1 MPQYPSQM
9 TPSTWL
15 ANYEQYQT
23 QKQCQI
29 SGHLK
34 RRSLTYYPMAKVTKL
49 ISHTI
54 LVDKDLYLA
63 LDLQNNLFLMIYS
76 FNPSKEAMY
85 VTADDQPIIWLIS
98 YIYSDVVGFNKHCF
112 PQRQLQKCDQLST
125 IRESLRDPYFQRGNE
140 VELSFIW
147 TFHLNKMFDLSIGFL
162 STN

>member
-1 MPQYPSQM
+1 MV
-9 TPSTWL
+9 
-15 ANYEQYQT
+15 
-23 QKQCQI
+23 KI
-29 SGHLK
+29 
-34 RRSLTYYPMAKVTKL
+34 TKL
-49 ISHTI
+49 INHTI

-85 VTADDQPIIWLIS
+85 VTADDQPIIRLIS

-140 VELSFIW
+140 VELSFI
-147 TFHLNKMFDLSIGFL
+147 
-162 STN
+162 